1 MFRWQRG
8 VDVTR
13 SLIDRLPGARAQRGF
28 SMLEILITLFLLT
41 MWLLASAGV
50 QSSSLQFTKAA
61 AFRTQAVYL
70 ATELAERM
78 QANKP
83 AAVAGSYSSSGGSIT
98 SSTDCT
104 TSLCSSGA
112 LATFDLAEWSGRVT
126 AALPNATVSVTP
138 VAIQNPIT
146 YTIVVSWADRRTDRT
161 YAASGTSEAF
171 SYTSTVIVFND
182 PTQ

>member
-1 MFRWQRG
+1 MK
-8 VDVTR
+8 R
-13 SLIDRLPGARAQRGF
+13 SPIERLPGAGAQRGF

-61 AFRTQAVYL
+61 AFRTQPVYL

-78 QANKP
+78 QANKS
-83 AAVAGSYSSSGGSIT
+83 AAVAGSYAYGGGTIS

-104 TSLCSSGA
+104 TSLCSASD

-126 AALPNATVSVTP
+126 TALPNATVSITSAG
-138 VAIQNPIT
+138 VANPIT
-146 YTIVVSWADRRTDRT
+146 YTIIVSWTDRRTDRT
-161 YAASGTSEAF
+161 YAASGTSESF
-171 SYTSTVIVFND
+171 SYTSTVTVFND
-182 PTQ
+182 TGS